1 MWVTLDFKVRLSV
14 LHTRQRVGSCREG
27 EVESAGRI
35 ERRGAPAARPV
46 SSCYIITSR

>member
-27 EVESAGRI
+27 EVESAGTAGLSAGEPQRHDLCP
-35 ERRGAPAARPV
+35 RV
-46 SSCYIITSR
+46 T